1 MKKTVTLE
9 MQNNPQNIYMRIHHD
24 NYLGTPIFHN
34 HTFYE
39 FMLIEKGVINQVF
52 NDNVIQLKQ
61 NDLCIVPPETCHSIC
76 GAGVS
81 PTVFYNFEVS
91 KKFINE
97 YLTAVGKPINYQLLN
112 SPFLVIKYS
121 NSEMKDF
128 MQLLNHAVKQ
138 NSTEQENMFYLKTI
152 ICHALYRL
160 ISHSSYDNNKKFKNP
175 IINDCLTA
183 LNDIKNFSYPVK
195 TILSNKG
202 YCHEHITRLFKKEGL
217 STPVNILLKN
227 KLEYARILLSS
238 SDLKIVDITQLC
250 GFYSS
255 CYFHQMF
262 KKYYSVSP
270 SEYRKRYQ

>member
-1 MKKTVTLE
+1 MKKLVTFE
-9 MQNNPQNIYMRIHHD
+9 MQNNPENIYMRIHHD
-24 NYLGTPIFHN
+24 NYLGTPVFHN

-39 FMLIEKGVINQVF
+39 FMLVEKGAINQIYDDKIV
-52 NDNVIQLKQ
+52 QLKQ
-61 NDLCIVPPETCHSIC
+61 NDLCIVLPETAHSIC
-76 GAGVS
+76 HAGVS

-91 KKFINE
+91 RKFVNS
-97 YLTAVGKPINYQLLN
+97 YLSTIGQPIDFKILS
-112 SPFLVIKYS
+112 SPFLILKYS

-128 MQLLNHAVKQ
+128 IQLLNRSLKQ
-138 NSTEQENMFYLKTI
+138 NASEQEHMFYLKTI

-160 ISHSSYDNNKKFKNP
+160 ISHNSYDNNTNSKNS
-175 IINDCLTA
+175 IVSDCLAA
-183 LNDIKNFSYPVK
+183 LNDVKNFSYPVK
-195 TILSNKG
+195 TILSNQG

-238 SDLKIVDITQLC
+238 SDLKIVEITQLC

-262 KKYYSVSP
+262 KKYYDVSP